1 MIAALLHS
9 LQPREARILRRTLL
23 RMAIS
28 ALAQGCALALFPMA
42 LSSLFSGPVGHATLA
57 WTAGLAGLAVFC
69 LWLRRQAQLA
79 GYRAGACAAQALN
92 LRIGQQLARLPLEW
106 YVERRG
112 AQLNRLVTHTV
123 LQVMSAPAH
132 LLQPMANAL
141 LTPLALLVAL
151 FFYDPSMALAALA
164 SMPLLL
170 LLYHWGVRWGG
181 EAEVLSE
188 ASANEAAARVL
199 EFLRQQPL
207 LRASGRNGQGFN
219 LLGEALQEQCA
230 AQRRVHWRTFP
241 AALGLAVTLQM
252 GYSAVLLCGLYA
264 VLGGSLGAA
273 QYLALAVLATCLVEP
288 LSTLVNLG
296 TTLRQTRHAMEQVR
310 ELLSLP
316 ALAEPVQPVEP
327 DGRRVVVRNA
337 SLVRQGRALLQDI
350 DFELEPGS
358 LNLVVGASGSGKSSL
373 LRLLARFSDVSGGAI
388 LLGGVDLRQVSASH
402 RDAAIALMFQDC
414 PPLAASLLE
423 NLCVGRPD
431 ASHEQ
436 LMAVARSVGLD
447 RVAQR
452 LPERWQ
458 TLVGEGG
465 VSLSG
470 GERQCLALAR
480 VLLKDASLILLDEP
494 TAALDAISEARVN
507 HCLLQLARKH
517 TVVLVTHKPTLAP
530 AAGQILL
537 LDQGR
542 LVQRGSHGQLMAV
555 PGRYR
560 QLFHEREAINRWR
573 LREPHDQDQAAAA
586 ADADPEAGWQSEPSC
601 APRRYRA
608 RWSSKSRG

>member
-1 MIAALLHS
+1 MIAALLHN
-9 LQPREARILRRTLL
+9 LRPREARVLRRTLL
-23 RMAIS
+23 SMAIS

-42 LSSLFSGPVGHATLA
+42 LSSLFSGPVDHVTLA
-57 WTAGLAGLAVFC
+57 WTATLAGLAVLC

-151 FFYDPSMALAALA
+151 LFYDRSMALAALA

-170 LLYHWGVRWGG
+170 LLYHWGVRCGG

-207 LRASGRNGQGFN
+207 LRASGRNDEGFS
-219 LLGEALQEQCA
+219 LLSHALHEQCM

-241 AALGLAVTLQM
+241 AALGLAAALQAS
-252 GYSAVLLCGLYA
+252 YSAVLLCGLYA
-264 VLGGSLGAA
+264 VLGGDIGAA

-296 TTLRQTRHAMEQVR
+296 TTLRQAHHAMEQLHEV
-310 ELLSLP
+310 LSLP
-316 ALAEPVQPVEP
+316 ALAEPAHPVEP
-327 DGRRVVVRNA
+327 NSLRVVVRKVG
-337 SLVRQGRALLQDI
+337 LLRQGRPLLQDI
-350 DFELEPGS
+350 SFELEPGS

-373 LRLLARFSDVSGGAI
+373 LRLLARFSDVSSGAI
-388 LLGGVDLRQVSASH
+388 LLGGVDLRQVSASR
-402 RDAAIALMFQDC
+402 RDGAIALMFQDC
-414 PPLAASLLE
+414 PPLATSLLD
-423 NLCVGRPD
+423 NLSLGRPD

-436 LMAVARSVGLD
+436 LMEVARNVGLD

-452 LPERWQ
+452 LPQGWQ
-458 TLVGEGG
+458 TRVGEGG
-465 VSLSG
+465 VNLSG

-517 TVVLVTHKPTLAP
+517 TVVLVTHKPNLAP
-530 AAGQILL
+530 VAKQILL
-537 LDQGR
+537 LDRGR
-542 LVQRGSHGQLMAV
+542 LVQRGSHGQLMTT

-560 QLFHEREAINRWR
+560 ELFHEREAINRWR
-573 LREPHDQDQAAAA
+573 LREPSGERRSLAET
-586 ADADPEAGWQSEPSC
+586 DADPECREQSDASFETSRQRV
-601 APRRYRA
+601 RRE
-608 RWSSKSRG
+608 SK